1 MKRKRKTTVIERV
14 EIVDEE
20 YRRALI
26 MSRLS
31 DDGYRIIHI
40 GPYRDAKTFPSVN
53 VDWFMLTAERV
64 VK

>member
-1 MKRKRKTTVIERV
+1 MKRKRKTTIIERV
-14 EIVDEE
+14 YIIDEE

-53 VDWFMLTAERV
+53 IDWFMLTAERV
-64 VK
+64 AK

>member
-1 MKRKRKTTVIERV
+1 MKRKRKTTIIERV

-26 MSRLS
+26 ISRLS

-40 GPYRDAKTFPSVN
+40 GPYRDSRTFPGVN
-53 VDWFMLTAERV
+53 IDWFMLTAERV

>member
-1 MKRKRKTTVIERV
+1 MKRKRKTTIIERA

-31 DDGYRIIHI
+31 DDNYRIIHI
-40 GPYRDAKTFPSVN
+40 GPYRDAKTFPGVN

>member
-1 MKRKRKTTVIERV
+1 MKRKRKTTVIERG

-40 GPYRDAKTFPSVN
+40 GPYRDAKTFPGVN
-53 VDWFMLTAERV
+53 VDWFMLTAERTS
-64 VK
+64 K

>member
-1 MKRKRKTTVIERV
+1 MKRKRKTTIIERV

-26 MSRLS
+26 VSRLS
-31 DDGYRIIHI
+31 DDGYRIIHL
-40 GPYRDAKTFPSVN
+40 GPYRDAKSFPSVN
-53 VDWFMLTAERV
+53 IDWFTLTAERV

>member
-20 YRRALI
+20 YRRALV

-53 VDWFMLTAERV
+53 VDWFMLTAERTS
-64 VK
+64 K

>member
-1 MKRKRKTTVIERV
+1 MKRKRKTTIIERV
-14 EIVDEE
+14 YIIDEE

-40 GPYRDAKTFPSVN
+40 RPYRDAKTFPGVN
-53 VDWFMLTAERV
+53 VDWFMLTAERTS
-64 VK
+64 K

>member
-1 MKRKRKTTVIERV
+1 MKRKRKTTIIERV

-31 DDGYRIIHI
+31 DDGYRIIHL
-40 GPYRDAKTFPSVN
+40 GPYRDAKSFPSVN
-53 VDWFMLTAERV
+53 IDWFMLTAERFG
-64 VK
+64 K